1 MEKSEII
8 KQLIGNV
15 YPIGDEA
22 TDIERLENLKEM
34 IAITHELICNIKI
47 VYKANKDSPY
57 ASRLMAAIYA
67 AEFLKGYNLINEEE

>member
-15 YPIGDEA
+15 YPIGDE
-22 TDIERLENLKEM
+22 TDIERIENLKEM

-47 VYKANKDSPY
+47 VYEANKNSPY
-57 ASRLMAAIYA
+57 ASQLMASIHA
-67 AEFLKGYNLINEEE
+67 AEFLKGYNLID

>member
-47 VYKANKDSPY
+47 LYKANKDSVY
-57 ASRLMAAIYA
+57 ASRIIFAAYA